1 MIRLITMLSI
11 LSVVFCQYAPR
22 HRGPP
27 PREEP
32 IPLEY
37 EDEPPP
43 YRPAPRNVGP
53 PPRNAVVHKPA
64 SVHYVNIGEELAG
77 DYKFGYD
84 TGKGNDGQSFREE
97 TRLPD
102 GTVRGAYGYVDESG
116 QQRIVKYT
124 AGKDGFKVEG
134 DGASEAVSRA
144 APSRP
149 APQPAPRRPEPTY
162 AAPPPPPPPPQP
174 AYRPAPQP
182 QPAYRPA
189 PQPQPAYRPPAPAP
203 QAYRPAPAPQQS
215 YRPPPQAARPAP
227 VEYAPPPQPAYRAP
241 PPPQRPRA
249 RPQRPAPREQYA
261 PRDAEPDYD
270 YPENEIT
277 ERRLVPVDTAL
288 FNYNIGTG
296 NEKSQFLSK

>member
-1 MIRLITMLSI
+1 MLSI
-11 LSVVFCQYAPR
+11 LSVVFCQYPPR

-27 PREEP
+27 PGEEAV
-32 IPLEY
+32 PLEY
-37 EDEPPP
+37 EDEPPQ

-102 GTVRGAYGYVDESG
+102 GTVKGAYGYIDASG

-149 APQPAPRRPEPTY
+149 APQPAPQPQAEYRP
-162 AAPPPPPPPPQP
+162 APQSQP

-215 YRPPPQAARPAP
+215 YRPPPQPARPAP
-227 VEYAPPPQPAYRAP
+227 EQYAPPPQPTYRAP

>member
-1 MIRLITMLSI
+1 MLSI

-27 PREEP
+27 PREEA

-37 EDEPPP
+37 EDDPGA
-43 YRPAPRNVGP
+43 YQPAPRNIGPPPRSVGP

-64 SVHYVNIGEELAG
+64 SVHYVNIGTELAG

-102 GTVRGAYGYVDESG
+102 GTVKGAYGYIDASG

-144 APSRP
+144 AASGP
-149 APQPAPRRPEPTY
+149 APQPAPRRSE
-162 AAPPPPPPPPQP
+162 APPPPPQP
-174 AYRPAPQP
+174 AYRPPPQPAYNPPP
-182 QPAYRPA
+182 QPAYRP
-189 PQPQPAYRPPAPAP
+189 PPPAPAP
-203 QAYRPAPAPQQS
+203 QAYRPQPEPAYRPAPAPQQA
-215 YRPPPQAARPAP
+215 YRPPPQPARPAP

-241 PPPQRPRA
+241 APQRPRA

-270 YPENEIT
+270 YPDNEIT
-277 ERRLVPVDTAL
+277 ERRLAPVDTAL